1 VGAWGVLAFD
11 NDDANDWAYG
21 LDGVSDLS
29 LVESA
34 FEQVEASGSSY
45 LELGPACAALAAC
58 EVLAR
63 LRGRPGYTN
72 AYTDLVDKWVAAHQ
86 VDPPSGLIARG
97 EAAIVRILGPSS
109 ELRELWEDAGDQD
122 WRAAVDDLRGRMSGT

>member
-1 VGAWGVLAFD
+1 MGAWGALAFD

-34 FEQVEASGSSY
+34 FKQVDSVGSSY
-45 LELGPACAALAAC
+45 LEQGLACNALAAC

-72 AYTDLVDKWVAAHQ
+72 AYTEKVDQWVAAHRI
-86 VDPPSGLIARG
+86 DSPTGLITRG
-97 EAAIVRILGPSS
+97 EAAIDRILGPGS
-109 ELRELWEDAGDQD
+109 ELRDLWEEAGAEE
-122 WRAAVDDLRGRMSGT
+122 WRAAVADLRSRMSN